1 MPRLQKGSLVAHP
14 VITTTYRDGAES
26 YPESVLLR
34 NLPLVLMLLP
44 MLASMQPTPL
54 PATLLAEVMSEG
66 TRVYGAVNAPGW
78 VMPVAAACAGLIP
91 VSFLAL
97 SKGAGSPAVAVEG
110 ASIGTDSGAWRA
122 RDRLYAIANRHPTL
136 WRRLRRE

>member
-1 MPRLQKGSLVAHP
+1 
-14 VITTTYRDGAES
+14 
-26 YPESVLLR
+26 
-34 NLPLVLMLLP
+34 MLLP

-110 ASIGTDSGAWRA
+110 ASIGTDSTRSPIGTPRCGGDCGESECHPRPLATTH
-122 RDRLYAIANRHPTL
+122 DRPRPPTAAS
-136 WRRLRRE
+136 